1 MTVDKGKKR
10 FLILL
15 LIIFTTSFFSNVK
28 SSKALFWERET
39 LEHNEAVVY
48 NIPSCPTGMT
58 IDIQYNVI
66 SGPGGVDAY
75 LVIGLETGVWITK
88 PSVYEI
94 YEDNSVSDNW
104 YYEVPSNNDYYVLF
118 INDHNEDIVLTY
130 NIQTSRSRVFMFLFI
145 ILGIA
150 GTATTAIVVIILLG
164 RRKKRKVIKSI
175 KPPETE
181 TST

>member
-1 MTVDKGKKR
+1 MTVDKGNKR

-15 LIIFTTSFFSNVK
+15 LIIFTMSFFSNVK

-39 LEHNEAVVY
+39 IEPNDAVVY

-66 SGPGGVDAY
+66 SGPGGVDVY

-88 PSVYEI
+88 PSVHER
-94 YEDNSVSDNW
+94 YEDNSINGNWQYVVPSDN
-104 YYEVPSNNDYYVLF
+104 DYSVQF
-118 INDHNEDIVLTY
+118 FNDHNENIVLTY
-130 NIQTSRSRVFMFLFI
+130 NIQTSRSRAFTFLFI

-150 GTATTAIVVIILLG
+150 GTATTAIIVIILVT